1 MEDGVEASRVSSDGK
16 VTIPSRIRNIL
27 GVAGGDIVEFV
38 IEGDMVTIVRRE
50 RKIEAAFGL
59 VKSVRSVSLEEIEQ
73 AIQTR
78 NKNGV
83 QQ

>member
-1 MEDGVEASRVSSDGK
+1 MEASRVNSDGQ

-27 GVAGGDIVEFV
+27 GLAGGDIVEFV
-38 IEGDMVTIVRRE
+38 IDGDMVTIVRRE

-59 VKSVRSVSLEEIEQ
+59 VKSARSVSLEEIEQ

-78 NKNGV
+78 NNNGV